1 MPYFENTLFMI
12 GFSSPSTVS
21 TDKRW
26 LTAEVKR
33 TWTRGTTTAWRRWW
47 STWRRST
54 PRRTILE
61 TLLAWKYL
69 WGIASCWINRKR
81 LYVCL
86 IKSNVNFVCYCCKLT
101 SLRKE
106 YSWHQKSKCNIFPPL
121 FLQFAHQGIWKVT
134 CRPLGLC
141 RLDGRGVW
149 EGNNQYCL
157 HWRRQQYK
165 VREDLIKVIKCCSG
179 STATIFVSTILGKS
193 LVQSRCRVLSSSRQD
208 ALTVLR

>member
-1 MPYFENTLFMI
+1 MRWLSQLAWNGGEVCLRASQSWVRKFALGKTEKLPLLASSQKDCGCFENTMFMI
-12 GFSSPSTVS
+12 GFSFPSTVS

-26 LTAEVKR
+26 LTVDVKR
-33 TWTRGTTTAWRRWW
+33 TWMKGTTTAWRRWW

-81 LYVCL
+81 LYVC
-86 IKSNVNFVCYCCKLT
+86 
-101 SLRKE
+101 
-106 YSWHQKSKCNIFPPL
+106 

-134 CRPLGLC
+134 RRPLGLC

-149 EGNNQYCL
+149 QGNNQYCL

-165 VREDLIKVIKCCSG
+165 VKKW
-179 STATIFVSTILGKS
+179 
-193 LVQSRCRVLSSSRQD
+193 
-208 ALTVLR
+208 